1 MFKEVLRRSAV
12 GAVFGVTL
20 SQLIVIIISLCIA
33 DGNFYAVVPSL
44 TERMTSE
51 VSAAIVQTA
60 CSFLYGAVFG
70 GMSMVWELDNW
81 SILKQTIV
89 HFSVVSV
96 VTMPIAY
103 VTEWMHHSILGAI
116 IYFAIFGV
124 SYVFIWLSQYIA
136 IKKRIDEM
144 NKKVVE
150 MV

>member
-1 MFKEVLRRSAV
+1 
-12 GAVFGVTL
+12 
-20 SQLIVIIISLCIA
+20 
-33 DGNFYAVVPSL
+33 
-44 TERMTSE
+44 
-51 VSAAIVQTA
+51 
-60 CSFLYGAVFG
+60 
-70 GMSMVWELDNW
+70 MVWELDNW

-89 HFSVVSV
+89 HFSVVSI

-103 VTEWMHHSILGAI
+103 VNEWMHHSILGAI

-150 MV
+150 MVQSV

>member
-1 MFKEVLRRSAV
+1 MFKEVLRRSSV

-20 SQLIVIIISLCIA
+20 SQLIAIIISLCIA

-44 TERMTSE
+44 TERMNSE
-51 VSAAIVQTA
+51 VSAAIVQTV

-103 VTEWMHHSILGAI
+103 VTEWMPHSVIGAI

-124 SYVFIWLSQYIA
+124 SYAFIWLSRYIA
-136 IKKRIDEM
+136 MKKRIDEM

-150 MV
+150 MA

>member
-20 SQLIVIIISLCIA
+20 SQLIAIVISLCIA
-33 DGNFYAVVPSL
+33 DGNFYAVVPEL
-44 TERMTSE
+44 TERMNSE
-51 VSAAIVQTA
+51 VSAAIVQTV

-103 VTEWMHHSILGAI
+103 VTEWMPHSVIGAI
-116 IYFAIFGV
+116 SYFAIFGV
-124 SYVFIWLSQYIA
+124 SYGFIWLSQYIA
-136 IKKRIDEM
+136 MKKRIDEM

-150 MV
+150 MA

>member
-1 MFKEVLRRSAV
+1 MYKEVLRRSAV

-20 SQLIVIIISLCIA
+20 SQLIAIIISLCIG
-33 DGNFYAVVPSL
+33 DGNFYSVVPSL
-44 TERMTSE
+44 TGRMNSE
-51 VSAAIVQTA
+51 VNAAIVQTA
-60 CSFLYGAVFG
+60 CSFVYGAIFG

-96 VTMPIAY
+96 ATMPIAY
-103 VTEWMHHSILGAI
+103 VTEWMPHSVSGALV
-116 IYFAIFGV
+116 YFAIFAV
-124 SYVFIWLSQYIA
+124 SYVFIWLSQYMA

-150 MV
+150 LV